1 MNIIIKA
8 KGFIDEEEAPFIKVK
23 DEYLLEYT
31 LEIARKIGY
40 ENLYI
45 DTDFREEVAAYCKD
59 RNIEFTFIENPEE
72 RSIDT
77 LVMDTLSVY
86 DPNILKGL
94 IKKGDRNHI
103 DRALLWVIKNKED
116 IKKTDDYF
124 TRLTW
129 NPLARYYAV
138 PLGEGLARFLS
149 KKTNITPNQVTLWS
163 LLAGISAAILFSF
176 NNYYFGI
183 VAALSLQLLHVFDVA
198 DGYLARL
205 KNMRSP
211 FGAFWDGVVG
221 QAGMAA
227 CILGITIGV
236 HKEYQSEWIWIIGFF
251 IIFGS
256 FMCAYL
262 NKLCGRYLK
271 NDTSCEVIEKFK
283 RKTTVRSLLNM
294 LHFFN
299 KWDVRI
305 LVICLCAVFNEL
317 IFALI
322 YLFFLNNLWILSVY
336 SEYVRHTSK
345 KREKVEGGKNL

>member
-1 MNIIIKA
+1 MLNIIIKA

-23 DEYLLEYT
+23 GKYLLEYT
-31 LEIARKIGY
+31 LENARKIGY
-40 ENLYI
+40 DKLYI

-59 RNIEFTFIENPEE
+59 ENIKYGFIGNTEE
-72 RSIDT
+72 RSIDSF
-77 LVMDTLSVY
+77 VIDTLSVY
-86 DPNILKGL
+86 DPNILKRL
-94 IKKGDRNHI
+94 IKKGDINHI
-103 DRALLWVIKNKED
+103 DRALLWVIRNKED
-116 IKKTDDYF
+116 VKKTDEYF

-163 LLAGISAAILFSF
+163 LLAGIAAAILFSV
-176 NNYYFGI
+176 NNYYLGI
-183 VAALSLQLLHVFDVA
+183 VAALSLQLLHAFDVA
-198 DGYLARL
+198 DGSLARL

-221 QAGMAA
+221 QVGIAI

-236 HKEYQSEWIWIIGFF
+236 QKEYQNEWIWIIGFL

-262 NKLCGRYLK
+262 NELHMLYLK
-271 NDTSCEVIEKFK
+271 NDTSCEVIEKIK
-283 RKTTVRSLLNM
+283 RKPIVTSLDKTHSFLNE
-294 LHFFN
+294 
-299 KWDVRI
+299 WDVRI
-305 LVICLCAVFNEL
+305 FIICLCAVFGEL

-322 YLFFLNNLWILSVY
+322 YLCLFNNFWIVSVFF
-336 SEYVRHTSK
+336 EYVRYTSK
-345 KREKVEGGKNL
+345 RKGINGNS